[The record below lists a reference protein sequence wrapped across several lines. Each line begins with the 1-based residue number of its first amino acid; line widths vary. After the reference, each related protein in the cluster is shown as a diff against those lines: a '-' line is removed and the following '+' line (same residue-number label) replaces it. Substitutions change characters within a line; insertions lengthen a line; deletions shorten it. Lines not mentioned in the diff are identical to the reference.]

1 VVYTNRRI
9 RLIGEELDNIEWI
22 RVDSGSTYLG
32 SNNRSIIFGAPGP
45 RHEVI
50 IQHSYDISKEA
61 FPLSEALALCES
73 LDLSISSESEW
84 QLAYDRG
91 LIREGKDIEILE
103 DRISSSYWGKICDG
117 RAFLA
122 TGSNMEVCREWVRN
136 KVRHRYLPPTAS
148 TRKLARI
155 VRRVERNKNPIAP
168 RLPKSPPTKRILL
181 EEIIII
187 ILLGIIPSFLWA
199 YFNAS
204 QGYIESGW
212 PGLVLGGVILGL
224 LSGLF
229 WRPKQPTWWA
239 EGSKMFPRR

>member
-1 VVYTNRRI
+1 MVYTNRRI

>member
-136 KVRHRYLPPTAS
+136 KVRHRYLPPTAP

-155 VRRVERNKNPIAP
+155 VKRVERDKNPIAP

>member
-1 VVYTNRRI
+1 MVYTNRRI

-155 VRRVERNKNPIAP
+155 VRRVERDKNPIAP

>member
-1 VVYTNRRI
+1 MVYTNRRI

-136 KVRHRYLPPTAS
+136 KVRHRYLPPTAP

-155 VRRVERNKNPIAP
+155 VKRVERDKNPIAP